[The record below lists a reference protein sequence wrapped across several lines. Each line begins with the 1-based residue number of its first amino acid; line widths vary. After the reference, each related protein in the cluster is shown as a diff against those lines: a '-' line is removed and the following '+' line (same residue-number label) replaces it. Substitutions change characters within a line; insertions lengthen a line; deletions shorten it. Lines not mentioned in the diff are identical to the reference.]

1 MKEKIKT
8 CLALCI
14 LVVTVPYVVTLAFQG
29 GEVGEET
36 EIIQKALK
44 EQADAQEKSD
54 GRKETETQEESAEQK
69 ETETQEGSAE
79 QKETETQEESAERK
93 EADAQEE
100 SAEQKESSAQIDPDE
115 KEDSNF
121 QKTDT
126 GLDAESYLTGILAK
140 QIPLDYQD
148 EAIKAQAVI
157 ARTSLALALET
168 EGQKLPDSMA
178 REEMLKL
185 WGQEGFEKNF
195 QRLEEAA
202 KATKGEILLYD
213 GKPIQPA
220 FHAVSAGK
228 TRSAK
233 EALQREDEPYLAGA
247 DSEMDIPSPDFLKV
261 VFLEQKEFA
270 DKIKEL
276 CPEISEENILESVT
290 VPKRDSA
297 DYAVQVNIGEKTVT
311 GEEFRN
317 CLNLNSACFYLKEVE
332 GKVRIVTKGLG
343 HGLGLSQYGANELA
357 KEGKTYREILQY
369 YYKDSSIEKR

>member
-44 EQADAQEKSD
+44 EQADAQEKSE
-54 GRKETETQEESAEQK
+54 GRIETET
-69 ETETQEGSAE
+69 
-79 QKETETQEESAERK
+79 
-93 EADAQEE
+93 QEE

-157 ARTSLALALET
+157 ARTSLTLALET

-202 KATKGEILLYD
+202 KATKGEILLYG

>member
-44 EQADAQEKSD
+44 EQADAQEKSE
-54 GRKETETQEESAEQK
+54 GRIETETQEESAEQK

-79 QKETETQEESAERK
+79 RKEADAQEESSKQK
-93 EADAQEE
+93 EVDAQEE

-157 ARTSLALALET
+157 ARTSLTLALET

-202 KATKGEILLYD
+202 KATKGEILLYG

-220 FHAVSAGK
+220 FYAVSAGK